1 METCGVVAGVPLVLL
16 FTFTGILINVI
27 QVACY
32 LTIRPLSKSRFR
44 RINGAITELLWLE
57 LAWMMEWWSG
67 FEVKLYTDFKTC
79 QLMGKEH
86 ALLIPNHVSDAN
98 TMLTWI
104 LAQHTGCL
112 RAALTILKKSTQYL
126 PVSFSTIG

>member
-79 QLMGKEH
+79 QLMGNAEKKKK
-86 ALLIPNHVSDAN
+86 LTSIIPKNIK
-98 TMLTWI
+98 MIFL
-104 LAQHTGCL
+104 
-112 RAALTILKKSTQYL
+112 
-126 PVSFSTIG
+126 F